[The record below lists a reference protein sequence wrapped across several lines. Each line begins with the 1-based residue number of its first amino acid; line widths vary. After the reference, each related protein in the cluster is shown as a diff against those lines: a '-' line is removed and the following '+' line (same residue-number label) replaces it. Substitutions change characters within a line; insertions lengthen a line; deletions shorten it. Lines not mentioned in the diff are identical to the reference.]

1 MFRNNTQAF
10 YAELKALL
18 ESNETVLWG
27 DVELKAGRSRL
38 IKITS
43 PRERVDIIP
52 NLNSNIFAQI
62 AATFW
67 EMAGRKDLRFL
78 YHYLPQALD
87 FFEEESFQGSSED
100 FTLKSG
106 NLSKEIQKIACI
118 LNTDFSSRNAVINLS
133 ELHLKDFRNSGNI
146 AQNWMQFLIRNG
158 KLHLNVCLQFHDMF
172 SGTSG
177 INPFGLSIIQ
187 EAVAYWT
194 GTQVGE
200 FCCFI
205 SELHLGD
212 RHRDQAQ
219 KVLDSLTPKTLYEFG
234 FTPPQFTTPFPEIDS
249 TLSRWFELE
258 HQMRHQSFKITD
270 ELSNISDDL
279 VKNSLELLYIY
290 NRFQHGDKPEE
301 IAQLIAKLPPN
312 DFKIAAVEYFARIWN
327 NRESIHLQ
335 PQEKDYFDYLW
346 QRREPTHSYS
356 FSSIF
361 ELLSTLHYKK
371 TLVYKNSWKKHGEA
385 LGVFAGISRKYDRLE
400 TMFTEN
406 VKPTADES
414 VLDTFADLAVYST
427 KYLTYLAEHYPE
439 MFQEFIQPNST
450 AEDLQTYWHNEGFD
464 PTSKLLT
471 QRYESSEQWQQI
483 SSYQGCFEAIR
494 DAYKQLED
502 IFVNQDWRVSDRR
515 KCSLSADLAIVSLQY
530 LVLAS
535 QQEPE
540 NFQKFAEAIANL

>member
-1 MFRNNTQAF
+1 MFRNTTQAF

-18 ESNETVLWG
+18 ESNETVMWG
-27 DVELKAGRSRL
+27 DVKLKSGRSRL

-52 NLNSNIFAQI
+52 HLNSNIFAQI

-67 EMAGRKDLRFL
+67 EMAGRQDLRFL

-87 FFEEESFQGSSED
+87 FFEEETTQVSSYD
-100 FTLKSG
+100 SSLKSWH
-106 NLSKEIQKIACI
+106 LSKELQKVVQI
-118 LNTDFSSRNAVINLS
+118 LNNDSSSRDAVINLS
-133 ELHLKDFRNSGNI
+133 KPQFNNSGNSGNTP
-146 AQNWMQFLIRNG
+146 QNWMQFLIRNG
-158 KLHLNVCLQFHDMF
+158 QLHLNICLQSHDMF

-194 GTQVGE
+194 GTEVGE
-200 FCCFI
+200 YCCFI

-212 RHRDQAQ
+212 RHSHQAQ
-219 KVLDSLTPKTLYEFG
+219 QVLDSLTPKTLYEFG
-234 FTPPQFTTPFPEIDS
+234 LTPPKFTTPFAEIDS

-258 HQMRHQSFKITD
+258 DKMRQGSFRVTD

-279 VKNSLELLYIY
+279 VRNSLELLYIY
-290 NRFQHGDKPEE
+290 NRHQQGYQPE
-301 IAQLIAKLPPN
+301 QIAKLIAELPQN
-312 DFKIAAVEYFARIWN
+312 DFKIAAVEYFARLWN
-327 NRESIHLQ
+327 NREVIPLQ

-346 QRREPTHSYS
+346 QRTEPSHSYS

-439 MFQEFIQPNST
+439 MFQEFILPDSV

-494 DAYKQLED
+494 DAYKELED
-502 IFVNQDWRVSDRR
+502 IFVNQDWRVSDSR
-515 KCSLSADLAIVSLQY
+515 KCSLSADLAIVSLHY

-535 QQEPE
+535 QQEPD